1 MKVLLDT
8 HTLLWAL
15 NHPERL
21 SSAARD
27 VIRERTV
34 ELVCSAVA
42 PWEIAT
48 KHRVGRLPEAG
59 PLVAAFTERLA
70 QLGARDLP
78 ITHRHALFAG
88 RLAWEHRD
96 PFDRVLAAQSILEGI
111 PLVTSDRVFSTLPG
125 VDVFW

>member
-59 PLVAAFTERLA
+59 PLVAAFAERLA

-78 ITHRHALFAG
+78 ITHRQALFAG

-96 PFDRVLAAQSILEGI
+96 PFDRVLAAQSILDGAR
-111 PLVTSDRVFSTLPG
+111 LVTSDRVFSTLPG